1 MRVVAIGECMV
12 ELSDAGGGLLAK
24 AFAGDAYNTAVY
36 LKRSAP
42 DLEVQFLTVTG
53 ADPLSQDMRAA

>member
-1 MRVVAIGECMV
+1 MRVVSIGECMV
-12 ELSDAGGGLLAK
+12 ELRDAGGGLLSK

-42 DLEVQFLTVTG
+42 DTQVQ
-53 ADPLSQDMRAA
+53 